1 MENKKSNVIIIM
13 LLIVIIV
20 ILASL
25 VFLFATK
32 KIVLNTGVDNQEQGK
47 KTQVEEK
54 IDNKEMTDVTLPGGN
69 TISINKV
76 FEDVFND
83 SKKIFV
89 KSEGNMPYQDVDPKA
104 YSEELTLSDLIE
116 KEKSSYSSG
125 IEELVGDSIVRVS
138 KTTFD
143 FDNDGINEIMLK
155 LYEEYILLHYYNGE
169 VYGYVLPGY
178 RQNNNWEIDG
188 TSHGSSSAFE
198 SSATKYSFSGSE
210 LTSAKSNVTTI
221 NKDNLIEFVNYTK

>member
-1 MENKKSNVIIIM
+1 MENKKSNVIIII
-13 LLIVIIV
+13 LLIVIIL

-54 IDNKEMTDVTLPGGN
+54 IDNKEMIAVTFPSGD
-69 TISINKV
+69 TISINKGYK
-76 FEDVFND
+76 DVFND

-104 YSEELTLSDLIE
+104 YSEELTLSELIT
-116 KEKSSYSSG
+116 KEKSSYPSG
-125 IEELVGDSIVRVS
+125 IEELAGDSIVRIS

-143 FDNDGINEIMLK
+143 FDNDGFNEIMLK

>member
-1 MENKKSNVIIIM
+1 MQIKNIKVGQLETNCYILSNGNGCVVIDP
-13 LLIVIIV
+13 
-20 ILASL
+20 
-25 VFLFATK
+25 
-32 KIVLNTGVDNQEQGK
+32 GDNYE
-47 KTQVEEK
+47 
-54 IDNKEMTDVTLPGGN
+54 
-69 TISINKV
+69 
-76 FEDVFND
+76 
-83 SKKIFV
+83 
-89 KSEGNMPYQDVDPKA
+89 
-104 YSEELTLSDLIE
+104 LIE

-188 TSHGSSSAFE
+188 TSHGSSSASE
-198 SSATKYSFSGSE
+198 SSSTKYSFSGSE
-210 LTSAKSNVTTI
+210 LTSEKSNVTNI
-221 NKDNLIEFVNYTK
+221 NKDNLIEFVNYSK